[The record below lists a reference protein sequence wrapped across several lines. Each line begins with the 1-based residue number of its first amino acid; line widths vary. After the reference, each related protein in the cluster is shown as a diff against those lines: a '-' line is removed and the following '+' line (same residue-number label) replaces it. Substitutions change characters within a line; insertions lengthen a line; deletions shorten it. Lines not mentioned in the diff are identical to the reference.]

1 MGNRAVITT
10 KERKIG
16 LYLHWN
22 GGRDTIEPLLKY
34 CELQGYRP
42 PSQDCYGWAR
52 MCQVMG
58 NFFGGSLS
66 IGIDT
71 YSTDRQMDPGDNGVY
86 VIDGWHIANHLRTE
100 YDADWN
106 PIGMR
111 SFEPT
116 EEEDWHK
123 FNEML
128 HAFDEAMPK
137 GLRLGDFLDAP
148 EIPTSEV
155 RLGDKV
161 WMREYESGYELFE
174 VVGFGADDAPRGLVG
189 APFVNRYEH
198 EGDYSWNG
206 NNYIDSDTPDRSP
219 RVTSAFAA
227 SPARAG
233 SRPSTYDT
241 ARKDREHGIQKR
253 SEDSHDPRGL
263 RPDVRARGYAQ
274 RRSGGRLPSWALAA
288 SRISSR
294 RATDAWS
301 SAGTTSSGTR
311 AFSPT

>member
-66 IGIDT
+66 LGIGNYT
-71 YSTDRQMDPGDNGVY
+71 TDRQMDPGDNGVY
-86 VIDGWHIANHLRTE
+86 VIEGWRIADHLRTE
-100 YDADWN
+100 YDSDWN

-111 SFEPT
+111 SFEPS

-128 HAFDEAMPK
+128 HAIDEAMPE

-174 VVGFGADDAPRGLVG
+174 VIGFGADDAPRGLAGV
-189 APFVNRYEH
+189 PYVNRYEH
-198 EGDYSWNG
+198 DGDYSWNS
-206 NNYIDSDTPDRSP
+206 NNYVHGDMARIRP
-219 RVTSAFAA
+219 RVEQAVA
-227 SPARAG
+227 
-233 SRPSTYDT
+233 
-241 ARKDREHGIQKR
+241 
-253 SEDSHDPRGL
+253 
-263 RPDVRARGYAQ
+263 
-274 RRSGGRLPSWALAA
+274 
-288 SRISSR
+288 
-294 RATDAWS
+294 
-301 SAGTTSSGTR
+301 
-311 AFSPT
+311 

>member
-22 GGRDTIEPLLKY
+22 GGRDTVEPLLKY

-66 IGIDT
+66 LGIGAYT
-71 YSTDRQMDPGDNGVY
+71 TDRQMDPGDNGVY
-86 VIDGWHIANHLRTE
+86 VIEDWRIADHLRTE

-111 SFEPT
+111 SFEPS
-116 EEEDWHK
+116 EEDDWHK

-128 HAFDEAMPK
+128 HAFDEAMPE

-174 VVGFGADDAPRGLVG
+174 VVGSGADDAPRGLVG

-198 EGDYSWNG
+198 DGDYSWNG
-206 NNYIDSDTPDRSP
+206 NNYIDSDTCRIAP
-219 RVTSAFAA
+219 R
-227 SPARAG
+227 
-233 SRPSTYDT
+233 
-241 ARKDREHGIQKR
+241 E
-253 SEDSHDPRGL
+253 
-263 RPDVRARGYAQ
+263 
-274 RRSGGRLPSWALAA
+274 
-288 SRISSR
+288 
-294 RATDAWS
+294 
-301 SAGTTSSGTR
+301 
-311 AFSPT
+311 

>member
-22 GGRDTIEPLLKY
+22 GGRDTVEPLLKY

-66 IGIDT
+66 LGIGAYT
-71 YSTDRQMDPGDNGVY
+71 TDRQMDPGDNGVY
-86 VIDGWHIANHLRTE
+86 VIEDWRIADHLRTE

-111 SFEPT
+111 SFEPS

-128 HAFDEAMPK
+128 HAFDEAMPE

-161 WMREYESGYELFE
+161 WMRS
-174 VVGFGADDAPRGLVG
+174 
-189 APFVNRYEH
+189 
-198 EGDYSWNG
+198 
-206 NNYIDSDTPDRSP
+206 
-219 RVTSAFAA
+219 
-227 SPARAG
+227 ARAWG
-233 SRPSTYDT
+233 
-241 ARKDREHGIQKR
+241 H
-253 SEDSHDPRGL
+253 
-263 RPDVRARGYAQ
+263 
-274 RRSGGRLPSWALAA
+274 LPSWALAA

-294 RATDAWS
+294 KATDAWS

>member
-22 GGRDTIEPLLKY
+22 GGRDTVEPLLKY
-34 CELQGYRP
+34 CELQGYRS

-66 IGIDT
+66 LGIGT
-71 YSTDRQMDPGDNGVY
+71 YTTDRQMDPGDNGVY
-86 VIDGWHIANHLRTE
+86 IIEGWRIADHLRTE
-100 YDADWN
+100 YDSDWN

-111 SFEPT
+111 SFEPS

-128 HAFDEAMPK
+128 HAFDEAMPE

-174 VVGFGADDAPRGLVG
+174 VIGFGADDAPRGLAG

-198 EGDYSWNG
+198 NGDYSWNG
-206 NNYIDSDTPDRSP
+206 NNYIDSDTCRIAP
-219 RVTSAFAA
+219 R
-227 SPARAG
+227 
-233 SRPSTYDT
+233 
-241 ARKDREHGIQKR
+241 E
-253 SEDSHDPRGL
+253 
-263 RPDVRARGYAQ
+263 
-274 RRSGGRLPSWALAA
+274 
-288 SRISSR
+288 
-294 RATDAWS
+294 
-301 SAGTTSSGTR
+301 
-311 AFSPT
+311 

>member
-22 GGRDTIEPLLKY
+22 GGRDTVEPLLKY
-34 CELQGYRP
+34 CELQGYRS

-66 IGIDT
+66 LGIGT
-71 YSTDRQMDPGDNGVY
+71 YTTDRQMDPGDNGVY
-86 VIDGWHIANHLRTE
+86 IIEGWRIADHLRTE
-100 YDADWN
+100 YDSDWN

-111 SFEPT
+111 SFEPS

-128 HAFDEAMPK
+128 HAFDEAMPE

-174 VVGFGADDAPRGLVG
+174 VIGFGADDAPRGLAGV
-189 APFVNRYEH
+189 PYVNRYEH
-198 EGDYSWNG
+198 DGDYSWNS
-206 NNYIDSDTPDRSP
+206 NNYVHGDMARIRP
-219 RVTSAFAA
+219 RVEQAVA
-227 SPARAG
+227 
-233 SRPSTYDT
+233 
-241 ARKDREHGIQKR
+241 
-253 SEDSHDPRGL
+253 
-263 RPDVRARGYAQ
+263 
-274 RRSGGRLPSWALAA
+274 
-288 SRISSR
+288 
-294 RATDAWS
+294 
-301 SAGTTSSGTR
+301 
-311 AFSPT
+311 

>member
-22 GGRDTIEPLLKY
+22 GGRDTVAPLLKY

-66 IGIDT
+66 LGIGSYT
-71 YSTDRQMDPGDNGVY
+71 TDRQMDPGDNGVY
-86 VIDGWHIANHLRTE
+86 VIEGWRIADHLRTE
-100 YDADWN
+100 YDSDWN

-111 SFEPT
+111 SFEPS

-128 HAFDEAMPK
+128 HAFDEAMPE

-161 WMREYESGYELFE
+161 WMREYESGYKL
-174 VVGFGADDAPRGLVG
+174 
-189 APFVNRYEH
+189 
-198 EGDYSWNG
+198 
-206 NNYIDSDTPDRSP
+206 
-219 RVTSAFAA
+219 
-227 SPARAG
+227 
-233 SRPSTYDT
+233 
-241 ARKDREHGIQKR
+241 
-253 SEDSHDPRGL
+253 
-263 RPDVRARGYAQ
+263 
-274 RRSGGRLPSWALAA
+274 
-288 SRISSR
+288 
-294 RATDAWS
+294 
-301 SAGTTSSGTR
+301 
-311 AFSPT
+311 